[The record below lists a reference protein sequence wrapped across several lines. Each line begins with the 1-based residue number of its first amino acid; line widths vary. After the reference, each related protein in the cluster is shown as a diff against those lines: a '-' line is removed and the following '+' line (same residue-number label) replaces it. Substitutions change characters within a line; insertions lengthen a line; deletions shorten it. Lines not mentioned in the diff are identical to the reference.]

1 MSEPNLPDLP
11 DNPDSDATIMIPR
24 PGGKRAPGPAAG
36 TPPLSP
42 APAMRVRESVY
53 EEPAQATASTGV
65 NPILAAAN
73 PVLIL
78 IPQIRATLAHPD
90 PAGLR
95 DFLLQAIAE
104 FEQQARKAGIAA
116 EKIMVVRYALC
127 TVVDETVA
135 STPWGGTSLW
145 ARESL
150 LVTLHK
156 ETWGGEKFFQLLNKM
171 VEDPL
176 RNLDLLEF
184 MYACLA
190 LGFEGRFRVID
201 NGKAQLNE
209 LRARIYQI
217 IRQQRGEF
225 ERDLSPHWQ
234 GVARKPKALIR
245 QIPAWVI
252 FSAIAFV
259 LFAVFLTLVILLNRD
274 SDPVFSNLA
283 SIKANAGNLQRPA
296 APIAQPRL
304 RNYLTNE
311 IAQGLLDVEE
321 DAQISRVVIHGDNLF
336 DAGSADLNAALVPV
350 ITRIADALNNVAGTV
365 IVTGH
370 TDDRP
375 IRSLRFPS
383 NYHLSLE
390 RANSVVQL
398 LDKSLKEPSRVR
410 AEGMADAQPLAANDT
425 PANRALNR
433 RVEIL
438 LRVAQ

>member
-1 MSEPNLPDLP
+1 MSEPTLPDMP
-11 DNPDSDATIMIPR
+11 EMPDSDATIMIPR
-24 PGGKRAPGPAAG
+24 PGGKHAPAPSVA
-36 TPPLSP
+36 P
-42 APAMRVRESVY
+42 APAPRRAKEPLY
-53 EEPAQATASTGV
+53 EEPTFQADSAGV
-65 NPILAAAN
+65 NTLVALANPILN
-73 PVLIL
+73 L

-95 DFLLQAIAE
+95 DFLLGAISE
-104 FEQQARKAGIAA
+104 FEQNARKAGVAA
-116 EKIMVVRYALC
+116 ERIMVARYAIC

-145 ARESL
+145 AQESL

-156 ETWGGEKFFQLLNKM
+156 ETSGGEKFFQLVNKM
-171 VEDPL
+171 QEDPQ
-176 RNLDLLEF
+176 RNLDLIEL

-190 LGFEGRFRVID
+190 LGFEGRYRVID

-209 LRARIYQI
+209 LRNRIYQT

-234 GVARKPKALIR
+234 GVVRKPKALIR
-245 QIPAWVI
+245 KIPVWVV
-252 FSAIAFV
+252 FSGVVFV
-259 LFAVFLTLVILLNRD
+259 LFSVFLTLVILLNRD

-283 SIKANAGNLQRPA
+283 GIKANTGNLQRPA

-304 RNYLTNE
+304 RQFLTNE
-311 IAQGLLDVEE
+311 ISQGLLEIEE
-321 DAQISRVVIHGDNLF
+321 DAQISRVILRGDSLF
-336 DAGSADLNAALVPV
+336 SPGSADLNPALVPM
-350 ITRIADALNNVAGTV
+350 IEGIAAALKQVPGLV

-370 TDDRP
+370 SDDRP

-390 RANSVVQL
+390 RANSVNRLLVQTL
-398 LDKSLKEPSRVR
+398 QDPGRIR
-410 AEGMADAQPLAANDT
+410 TEGLADAQPLAPNDT
-425 PANRALNR
+425 PENRARNR

-438 LRVAQ
+438 LRVAG